1 MSRRTGAVS
10 RMFVAVLSRAPLLV
24 FAGMAVLGAIAAPA
38 SAVAKDYAL
47 CFGDEGGDRSP
58 DSGPIDKAG
67 ANAGEVLADQRIAA
81 CTAIAEDGTET
92 PQLRAKAYFY
102 RAGALDDKQDWTGA
116 IADYD
121 KAIALDPK
129 RTSALFNRGT
139 DWSNKGDDD
148 RAIADFNI
156 VISLEP
162 SASDAYSSRGLAFL
176 RQGKIEAAMLDFQQ
190 AIEADPQ
197 NGDAHTGLGTALS
210 KTGQPDKA
218 IAEYDKAIRIDPA
231 DFIALFNRGLAY
243 AARDEFDRAI
253 ADYDAALGI
262 DPRSADAYANRSAAW
277 IGKNDWARA
286 IADANKAIELDA
298 GNIDG
303 YYARAVAWANK
314 DNDDRALADFDKAV
328 ALDATDSRPWL
339 GRSLMRSRKGDS
351 AGAAADCRKAIALD
365 PKKTG
370 SCETGQDG
378 GEAAAADTAADS
390 TQPSSDEADQASA
403 SLDPSNPATW
413 YIQQGLKDQRE
424 GDVKGAVYLFSYAIK
439 FDPDNAEAYFY
450 RALAEASQGHNYLAA
465 SDCRRA
471 VELDPR
477 RAGACAPL
485 MAGQK
490 AVPATGTSD
499 QSAQDQAAQ
508 DQAAARILVERAGA
522 RLVKYGVDGA
532 LLDFDKAISLD
543 PKNADAY
550 LGRSRARMLKGD
562 QAGAAADCRR
572 AVELDSARSGSC
584 DEQAAGAEGKTGPAQ
599 DPEQPKATAA
609 APKPQ
614 IVRPNLTAT
623 DDSLAAKTLE
633 TNDQRAL
640 QAILGGDAWL
650 DMGKY
655 DKAIGAYDVVIAL
668 EPDNRFGYFG
678 RGKARAATADYGQA
692 IADFDR
698 VIQLAPNFAPAYS
711 RRGLA
716 KVTSGD
722 VDGALTDCDRA
733 AMLDPKSRDAHYC
746 KGMAW
751 HAKGDAGRAVAAYTV
766 AIGIDPKAD
775 ASYYARGMARADS
788 KYYAGAIADFDQ
800 ALKLDPGNGDY
811 TVARKAAVAAKGEND
826 AAMAEAAPDP
836 VALAA
841 ALERG
846 DAFYK
851 KRKYDRAVAAYSRA
865 VALAPNEPSTYSA
878 RARARLQKGDY
889 DGALAD
895 VNRAL
900 EIDPS
905 YITAYHARAL
915 ILIKKRE
922 PEQAIADYDRA
933 IEMKPDFAPLYFGRG
948 STWYSIGDFDRAATD
963 LDRALRLDPKSDMAR
978 QGRKLAM
985 AAKKKA
991 LAARTSG
998 KLASQA
1004 GKQTPAP
1011 QALTRAYINAEVQ
1024 KQDSQILKAIAE
1036 EFPDDY
1042 NALLDDVL
1050 VVARL
1055 GGKQA
1060 VENTSRV
1067 AVAKLRRRY
1076 APLLPS
1082 TPDNEASQALSAQLA
1097 MINYLMARQTP
1108 ATCDNYLR
1116 SGPDAVSAPDSEFLA
1131 HLDKMGATLFRAFG
1145 AAKRSGLPAAEP
1157 EDQDWSL
1164 VADAFT
1170 KSGGTPTEM
1179 GAIAHANQ
1187 DFAGLCSATAKLLAA
1202 ALSLQGEPG
1211 RHVKTALLYAV
1222 VKN

>member
-1 MSRRTGAVS
+1 MSRRIGAVS
-10 RMFVAVLSRAPLLV
+10 RIFVAVLSYGLALV
-24 FAGMAVLGAIAAPA
+24 GVTVLGALATPA
-38 SAVAKDYAL
+38 FAGDYAL
-47 CFGDEGGDRSP
+47 CFGDESGGQSSDQ
-58 DSGPIDKAG
+58 KE
-67 ANAGEVLADQRIAA
+67 ANVDQAAVDQRIAA
-81 CTAIAEDGTET
+81 CTAIAEDVT
-92 PQLRAKAYFY
+92 QAQRQRIKAYFY
-102 RAGALDDKQDWTGA
+102 RGSARDDREDWDGA
-116 IADYD
+116 IADYSQ
-121 KAIALDPK
+121 AIALDPK
-129 RTSALFNRGT
+129 ATSALFNRGT
-139 DWSNKGDDD
+139 DWSNKGDYD

-162 SASDAYSSRGLAFL
+162 SASDAYSGRGSAFL
-176 RQGKIEAAMLDFQQ
+176 RKGKIDAAMLDFQQ

-197 NGDAHTGLGTALS
+197 NGDAHTGLGTVWS
-210 KTGQPDKA
+210 KTGERDKA
-218 IAEYDKAIRIDPA
+218 IAEYDKAIRIDPG
-231 DFIALFNRGLAY
+231 DFIALVNRGLAY
-243 AARDEFDRAI
+243 AAKDEFDRAI
-253 ADYDAALGI
+253 ADYDAALAV
-262 DPRSADAYANRSAAW
+262 DPGSADAYANRSAAW

-298 GNIDG
+298 GMVDG
-303 YYARAVAWANK
+303 YYARAVAWASK
-314 DNDDRALADFDKAV
+314 DNDDRALADFDKV
-328 ALDATDSRPWL
+328 IALDATDARAWL

-365 PKKTG
+365 PKKIG
-370 SCETGQDG
+370 SCDAGPANAEMPAAETASKPDLSSLAKQLETTGRQVLSK
-378 GEAAAADTAADS
+378 EAAA
-390 TQPSSDEADQASA
+390 QIREALKQQAS
-403 SLDPSNPATW
+403 
-413 YIQQGLKDQRE
+413 
-424 GDVKGAVYLFSYAIK
+424 GDVPGAIASFGYAISL
-439 FDPDNAEAYFY
+439 DPDNAEAYY
-450 RALAEASQGHNYLAA
+450 DRAVAAASQGDNALAA

-471 VELDPR
+471 VELDPQ
-477 RAGACAPL
+477 RAGACAAL
-485 MAGQK
+485 MAGGQT
-490 AVPATGTSD
+490 VPAAGT
-499 QSAQDQAAQ
+499 QDQAAQ

-522 RLVKYGVDGA
+522 RLAKYGVDGA
-532 LLDFDKAISLD
+532 LLDFDKAIGLD

-550 LGRSRARMLKGD
+550 LGRSRARTLKGN

-572 AVELDSARSGSC
+572 AVELDPARSGSC
-584 DEQAAGAEGKTGPAQ
+584 DQQTAGDEGKAEQAQ
-599 DPEQPKATAA
+599 DSGQSKPAA
-609 APKPQ
+609 AAADAQ
-614 IVRPNLTAT
+614 TIHPNLAAT
-623 DDSLAAKTLE
+623 DDTLAAKSLE
-633 TNDQRAL
+633 TKDQRAL

-678 RGKARAATADYGQA
+678 RGRARAATRDYGQA

-698 VIQLAPNFAPAYS
+698 VIQLAPNFAAAYF

-722 VDGALTDCDRA
+722 VDGALADCDRA
-733 AMLDPKSRDAHYC
+733 ATLDPKARDAHYC

-766 AIGIDPKAD
+766 AIGIDAKDD
-775 ASYYARGMARADS
+775 AIYYARGMARADS
-788 KYYAGAIADFDQ
+788 KDYAGAIADFDE
-800 ALKLDPGNGDY
+800 ALKLDPGNSDY
-811 TVARKAAVAAKGEND
+811 AVARKAAGAAKGENQ
-826 AAMAEAAPDP
+826 AAMAETAPDP

-846 DAFYK
+846 DASYR
-851 KRKYDRAVAAYSRA
+851 KRKYDRAATEYSRA

-878 RARARLQKGDY
+878 RARARLQKGDL

-905 YITAYHARAL
+905 YITAYHTRAL

-922 PEQAIADYDRA
+922 PEKAIADYNRA
-933 IEMKPDFAPLYFGRG
+933 IEMKPDNASLYFGRG
-948 STWYSIGDFDRAATD
+948 STWYSIGDFDRAAAD
-963 LDRALRLDPKSDMAR
+963 LDRALRLDPKSEMAR
-978 QGRKLAM
+978 QGRKLAT

-991 LAARTSG
+991 LASKTSG

-1004 GKQTPAP
+1004 GQQAPAP

-1042 NALLDDVL
+1042 NALLDNVM

-1060 VENTSRV
+1060 VENASRV

-1116 SGPDAVSAPDSEFLA
+1116 LGPDAVSASDNEFLV
-1131 HLDKMGATLFRAFG
+1131 HLDRIGATLFRAFG

-1164 VADAFT
+1164 VAEAFT

-1179 GAIAHANQ
+1179 EAIANANQ
-1187 DFAGLCSATAKLLAA
+1187 ASAGLCPATAKLFAA

-1211 RHVKTALLYAV
+1211 RHVKTALLYAI

>member
-190 AIEADPQ
+190 AVEADPQ

-298 GNIDG
+298 GLVDA
-303 YYARAVAWANK
+303 YYARAVAWASK

-328 ALDATDSRPWL
+328 ALDATDSRAWL

-370 SCETGQDG
+370 SCDAGPADAEMPAAETASEPDLSSLAKQLEAAGNQVRSKIAAREIRRGLEQQQQGDVAG
-378 GEAAAADTAADS
+378 AINSFSSAIGEDPYNADAVYDRAAAA
-390 TQPSSDEADQASA
+390 AS
-403 SLDPSNPATW
+403 
-413 YIQQGLKDQRE
+413 I
-424 GDVKGAVYLFSYAIK
+424 GDDA
-439 FDPDNAEAYFY
+439 
-450 RALAEASQGHNYLAA
+450 LAA

-471 VELDPR
+471 VELDPQ
-477 RAGACAPL
+477 RAGACAAL
-485 MAGQK
+485 MAGRQT
-490 AVPATGTSD
+490 VPTPET
-499 QSAQDQAAQ
+499 QDRAAQ
-508 DQAAARILVERAGA
+508 DQTAARILVERAGA

-550 LGRSRARMLKGD
+550 LGRSRARTLKGD

-584 DEQAAGAEGKTGPAQ
+584 DEQAAGDGGKAAQ
-599 DPEQPKATAA
+599 APDLGQPKPADAA
-609 APKPQ
+609 SVPQ
-614 IVRPNLTAT
+614 TIHPNLAAT
-623 DDSLAAKTLE
+623 DDTLAAKSLE

-678 RGKARAATADYGQA
+678 RGRARAATRDYGQA
-692 IADFDR
+692 IADFDK
-698 VIQLAPNFAPAYS
+698 VIQLAPNFAAAYS
-711 RRGLA
+711 HRGLA

-722 VDGALTDCDRA
+722 VDGALADCDRA
-733 AMLDPKSRDAHYC
+733 ATLDPKSRDAHYC

-751 HAKGDAGRAVAAYTV
+751 HAKGDAARAVAAYTV

-788 KYYAGAIADFDQ
+788 KDYAGAIADFDQ

-846 DAFYK
+846 DAFYRK
-851 KRKYDRAVAAYSRA
+851 HKYDRAATEYSRA

-948 STWYSIGDFDRAATD
+948 STWYSIGDFDRAAAD

-978 QGRKLAM
+978 QGRKLAI

-1011 QALTRAYINAEVQ
+1011 QALTRAYIDAEVQ

-1082 TPDNEASQALSAQLA
+1082 TPDNEASQALSAQLVVL
-1097 MINYLMARQTP
+1097 NYLMARQTP

-1179 GAIAHANQ
+1179 GAIANANQ
-1187 DFAGLCSATAKLLAA
+1187 DFAGLCPATAKLFAA

-1211 RHVKTALLYAV
+1211 RHVKTALLYAI